1 MVPRM
6 AETEGIHPSQQVPTF
21 DSAHPAIVAMR
32 QALVYLA
39 ALALALLIL
48 VTVIDVAGRYLL
60 NTPLPGAFESVRAL
74 MALITFSAL
83 PLVCARNEHLRAG
96 ILDHLIS
103 PRMNRLREPAVQL
116 ISVAVLVVI
125 CWRLV
130 QEASNKQRTG
140 ELLSAINLPLWMPI
154 GFMALMSVAAVIVTS
169 TLAWLTLRQAMQPDR
184 IP

>member
-1 MVPRM
+1 M
-6 AETEGIHPSQQVPTF
+6 AETEGTDPTQQVPTL
-21 DSAHPAIVAMR
+21 DSAHPAIAVMR
-32 QALVYLA
+32 QALISLA
-39 ALALALLIL
+39 ALALASLIL

-74 MALITFSAL
+74 MALVTFSAL

-116 ISVAVLVVI
+116 ISVAVLIVI
-125 CWRLV
+125 GWRLM
-130 QEASNKQRTG
+130 QEAANKQRTG
-140 ELLSAINLPLWMPI
+140 ELLSAISLPLWVPI